1 MSDTQPEVEVV
12 RNTSSIP
19 YRSSV
24 EFPSHRAPHDISIS
38 LKLSG
43 SSIQPSS
50 KKTGSVF
57 KASSSSFSVDNTLS
71 PLNETCNLNVSSFE
85 KHSPEESPSPKRSP
99 SPFTHCHKSQL
110 TPVICNSK
118 NSIALSCFK
127 LDSNIADNYSNEVD
141 NSLRLSSLNLFDTLN
156 KNTEGL
162 SLRPRVPSGGGNP
175 LSLSYDNDGTISNHE
190 TDVDDTNRTINL
202 PSCLHG
208 SIHMRSC
215 FLKDSCL
222 LEDDTVKSKESGNKS
237 FQSSDHTE
245 KAKNTVA
252 VCTEPLIDGSTFSS
266 LTKPNLDTSAHSYTC
281 NRDSRYHDLLKFSAM
296 KEDDNGPDMS
306 QVKQYQPSR
315 DSALVTRSEV
325 KQEDLDDIFVTSPL
339 DKKKDDDD
347 NNRVSYSSTAG
358 RQIFSIPSINRA
370 CEVQSLDLEDSVCSL
385 HTDYDDMF
393 LSSVGENDDD
403 SLSSYGERSDSFN
416 VRSIYL
422 ELNNSKANIET
433 SFKDELGNISFE
445 SAKFHQGINCD
456 LRGDKYKTRSKLTT
470 NEESKAYEW
479 LRTVDVG
486 KDNEFV
492 AEAAS
497 SKFLTG
503 KIVPAYSKV
512 YSSETFNK
520 NKIHAKTIEPS
531 AIFLPRE
538 TSQPISCPNS

>member
-1 MSDTQPEVEVV
+1 MSDTPPEVEVV
-12 RNTSSIP
+12 RNTSPIP
-19 YRSSV
+19 YHSST

-43 SSIQPSS
+43 SSIQPRN

-71 PLNETCNLNVSSFE
+71 PLYEKCNLNVSSIE
-85 KHSPEESPSPKRSP
+85 NHSLEESLSPKRSP

-127 LDSNIADNYSNEVD
+127 QNSNISDNHSNEVD
-141 NSLRLSSLNLFDTLN
+141 NSLRSPALNLFDTLN
-156 KNTEGL
+156 NTEDL
-162 SLRPRVPSGGGNP
+162 SLRPRVPSGGGNL
-175 LSLSYDNDGTISNHE
+175 LSLSYHNDGTISNYE
-190 TDVDDTNRTINL
+190 ADVDDTNRTINF

-215 FLKDSCL
+215 FLEDSCL

-237 FQSSDHTE
+237 SQCSDHTE

-266 LTKPNLDTSAHSYTC
+266 LTKPNLDTSAHSYSC

-296 KEDDNGPDMS
+296 KEDDNDPGMS

-315 DSALVTRSEV
+315 DSTLVTRSEV

-339 DKKKDDDD
+339 DKKKYDDD
-347 NNRVSYSSTAG
+347 NIRVSYSSTAG

-370 CEVQSLDLEDSVCSL
+370 CEVQSLEDSVCSL
-385 HTDYDDMF
+385 NTDYEDMF
-393 LSSVGENDDD
+393 LSSVGENDND
-403 SLSSYGERSDSFN
+403 SLSSYGEKSDSFN

-422 ELNNSKANIET
+422 ELNNSKVNIET
-433 SFKDELGNISFE
+433 SFQDELGNISFE
-445 SAKFHQGINCD
+445 SAKLHQGTNCD
-456 LRGDKYKTRSKLTT
+456 LRGDKCKIRSKLTT

-479 LRTVDVG
+479 LRTVEVG
-486 KDNEFV
+486 KDNKFV

-538 TSQPISCPNS
+538 TSQHISCPNS